1 MAGRQ
6 VRNYQVFSMRIAIDY
21 TAAIRQ
27 GAGIGNYVRSLVDA
41 LLAQDAKNQYTLL
54 TSGRPT
60 REHPFP
66 QAENVRGLSIIIPDR
81 YLNILW
87 YRWRLPLY
95 ATFLTGQVDIYHG
108 PDFVLPPMNNKVHK
122 VVTVHDLAFVEH
134 PEYAIP
140 QLAAYLNKVVPEAV
154 AAADVIVAVS
164 RATSQT
170 LIEYFKTPLE
180 KITIIPNGIR
190 PYFRRITD
198 PILLSATLHKFGL
211 KHPLILGVGTLEP
224 RKNHLGLIKA
234 FHKAQSASGTKLRPA
249 MLALAGGPGWLY
261 DETQQL
267 ISKLKLENKVRFLGH
282 VTELELITLYSMADV
297 FVFPSFF
304 EGFGVP
310 LIEAMACGAPIITS
324 NTSSLP
330 EVAGDAAVLI
340 DPHNTG
346 QIARAVLQVLEDNQ
360 LRDELRKKGYARA
373 QNFTWPKSASKML
386 SVYQKLSDGATNFS
400 DEVLSV

>member
-1 MAGRQ
+1 
-6 VRNYQVFSMRIAIDY
+6 MRIAIDY

-41 LLAQDAKNQYTLL
+41 LLAQDSRNQYTLL

-60 REHPFP
+60 LEHPFP
-66 QAENVRGLSIIIPDR
+66 QAKNVRGRSIIIPDR

-95 ATFLTGQVDIYHG
+95 ATFFTGQVDIYHG
-108 PDFVLPPMNNKVHK
+108 PDFVLPPINSKVHK

-134 PEYAIP
+134 PEFYVP

-154 AAADVIVAVS
+154 AAADIVAAVS
-164 RATSQT
+164 NATSQT
-170 LIEYFKTPLE
+170 LIEHLKTPHE
-180 KITIIPNGIR
+180 KITVIPNGIR

-198 PILLSATLHKFGL
+198 PILLSATRHKFGL
-211 KHPLILGVGTLEP
+211 KHPLVLGVGTLEP

-234 FHKAQSASGTKLRPA
+234 FHKAQSAAGNKPRPA

-267 ISKLKLENKVRFLGH
+267 IAKLKLENKVRFLGR

-310 LIEAMACGAPIITS
+310 LVEAMACGAPVITS
-324 NTSSLP
+324 TTSSLP
-330 EVAGDAAVLI
+330 EIAGDAAVLI
-340 DPHNTG
+340 DPYNTG
-346 QIARAVLQVLEDNQ
+346 QIARAMLQVLESEQ
-360 LRDELRKKGYARA
+360 LRDDLRQKGYARA
-373 QNFTWPKSASKML
+373 QYFTWPKSASKTL
-386 SVYQKLSDGATNFS
+386 SVYQRLFDGVTNFT
-400 DEVLSV
+400 DEVPFV